1 MTSDG
6 FLTGIV
12 LGDVARE
19 RLRQEEMKLAGRFMF
34 TCAEEGLTNAEKLAV
49 LVEEVGEVARDVLNQ
64 EDRHLCTHDVVSTP
78 EKLREELIQVAAVAV
93 AGAEAL
99 TTPDQPM
106 HSSLRMDWA
115 NFGKEQICSN

>member
-64 EDRHLCTHDVVSTP
+64 EDRHLCTHYVVSTP

-93 AGAEAL
+93 AWAEAL
-99 TTPDQPM
+99 TPPGPLV
-106 HSSLRMDWA
+106 SPAVRVDWTKL
-115 NFGKEQICSN
+115 GKE

>member
-1 MTSDG
+1 MTHDG
-6 FLTGIV
+6 HLTGIV
-12 LGDVARE
+12 IADVVRE
-19 RLRQEEMKLAGRFMF
+19 RLRQERLRAEGRFQF

-49 LVEEVGEVARDVLNQ
+49 LMEEVGEVARDVLNQ

-78 EKLREELIQVAAVAV
+78 AKLREELIQVAAVAV
-93 AGAEAL
+93 AWAEAL

-115 NFGKEQICSN
+115 NFGKE